1 MLIETQIH
9 ADDEEGGGVGCRVRC
24 DCEIVTDMWQGGTNR
39 SLDELVAS
47 PRSMCQGLA
56 ASLCQAW
63 VAS

>member
-1 MLIETQIH
+1 MI
-9 ADDEEGGGVGCRVRC
+9 VRER
-24 DCEIVTDMWQGGTNR
+24 EIVTDMWRGGTDP

-56 ASLCQAW
+56 LSRCQAW